1 LTVQK
6 TYVRKVEPQSVQWR
20 SHAWRDGVFDTGRRP
35 FTKVVEGTICSPQ
48 HLVLVTL
55 NGRAERFEVTSA
67 CGHRYAGD
75 DRPGAVSFVPANCER
90 HLRFF
95 GVQAEWASIALNPA
109 LFDGDGLDA
118 SRTARSL
125 DDATFTN
132 RDDPICAGLVAEF
145 ARLCAADGTLDPIYC
160 DAMSVALAQYLARRY
175 GQVWVGP
182 ETRSWKLP
190 PWRLRRI
197 ADYVET
203 RIDSNAESEIRIA
216 DLAGLVGL
224 SAGHLHRAFRATTGK
239 TPLEFINERRVQRAM
254 QILEKET
261 ASIAE
266 IALRIGFL
274 SPSHFTRTFRRIAG
288 VNPSDYRDQRFR

>member
-6 TYVRKVEPQSVQWR
+6 TYIRKVEPRSLQWQ
-20 SHAWRDGVFDTGRRP
+20 SHAWRDGVFDAGRRP
-35 FTKVVEGTICSPQ
+35 FTPVVEGTICSPQ

-75 DRPGAVSFVPANCER
+75 DRPGAVSFVPAHCER
-90 HLRFF
+90 RLRFF
-95 GVQAEWASIALNPA
+95 GVEAQWASVSLSPA
-109 LFDGDGLDA
+109 LFGGDELDN
-118 SRTARSL
+118 
-125 DDATFTN
+125 ATFTN
-132 RDDPICAGLVAEF
+132 RDDPFLAGLVAEF
-145 ARLCAADGTLDPIYC
+145 ARLYAADGTLDPTYC
-160 DAMSVALAQYLARRY
+160 DAMSVALAQYLAHRY
-175 GQVWVGP
+175 GHARPPAEGY
-182 ETRSWKLP
+182 SWKLP

-197 ADYVET
+197 ADYVEA
-203 RIDSNAESEIRIA
+203 RIDSDADGEIRIA

-239 TPLEFINERRVQRAM
+239 TPLEFINERRVRRAM
-254 QILEKET
+254 QILEKEG

-288 VNPSDYRDQRFR
+288 VNPSSYRYQRSR